1 MASRW
6 YPCSGPEADLA
17 PTFILPWIQLLGE
30 RAVRSSATFTQ
41 DTDPA
46 SQCSPSRRTSVF
58 TLPRSP
64 SWSLNPHASLHL
76 PGQWL
81 VWPHKLIP
89 EQGCPYQATGSL
101 SPSSPP
107 WILSSLVSKEPAHTS
122 PKLFPSFS
130 LTALQAP
137 ETNVPKDKQTFSKV
151 VLFCLTPCEFIFCHF
166 FY

>member
-1 MASRW
+1 MIPLLWSWGWPGSDLHSSLDTTSWGEGSTVFGDLHSGHR
-6 YPCSGPEADLA
+6 PCLPMFSFPENFRFYSA
-17 PTFILPWIQLLGE
+17 P
-30 RAVRSSATFTQ
+30 
-41 DTDPA
+41 
-46 SQCSPSRRTSVF
+46 SPSR
-58 TLPRSP
+58 
-64 SWSLNPHASLHL
+64 SLNPHASLHL

-81 VWPHKLIP
+81 VWPRKLIP